1 MKNFVVNRDSPQTRV
16 FPRWGLSLF
25 ILILSFFTT
34 SVYCAEDAENAKLFY
49 EKVVQTQPGNKNAQ
63 FDLGNVYLMEK
74 RYEDALSHYEK
85 VGKSGLA
92 AARMESYYFNMSV
105 CYAGLGRMDDAVRS
119 LEACVKLNPGNQEAR
134 ELLDI
139 YKSKLSP

>member
-1 MKNFVVNRDSPQTRV
+1 MRICAVIAIM
-16 FPRWGLSLF
+16 LLY
-25 ILILSFFTT
+25 TT
-34 SVYCAEDAENAKLFY
+34 AAQCAENAENAKFFY
-49 EKVVQTQPGNKNAQ
+49 EKVVQTQPDNKNAQ

-74 RYEDALSHYEK
+74 RYEDALSRYEK

-92 AARMESYYFNMSV
+92 ALRMGSYYFNLSV
-105 CYAGLGRMDDAVRS
+105 CYAGLGRMEEAVIS
-119 LEACVKLNPGNQEAR
+119 LEACIKLNPGNQEAR